1 MCRRNSSKI
10 FFAPQFTPGDQA
22 HDEETDPRCGGPGNI
37 LVTGVARQQSV
48 ANLAGMLHQYNDM
61 PVVDGTG
68 MADKFDFTLEY
79 SVGLAASPDAE
90 PGDAPDLSRA
100 LKQQLGLQIVRR
112 KTPFD
117 FVVVESVDRLPT
129 EN

>member
-1 MCRRNSSKI
+1 MVS
-10 FFAPQFTPGDQA
+10 G
-22 HDEETDPRCGGPGNI
+22 
-37 LVTGVARQQSV
+37 VTVACAAARQMSV
-48 ANLAGMLHQYNDM
+48 ADLGGMLREYNGM

-68 MADKFDFTLEY
+68 NVDKFDFTLEY
-79 SVGLAASPDAE
+79 SVGLTASPDAE
-90 PGDAPDLSRA
+90 PVDSPDLARA
-100 LKQQLGLQIVRR
+100 LIKQLGLQIEKR

>member
-1 MCRRNSSKI
+1 
-10 FFAPQFTPGDQA
+10 
-22 HDEETDPRCGGPGNI
+22 
-37 LVTGVARQQSV
+37 VAGQQSV
-48 ANLAGMLHQYNDM
+48 ANLAGMLHQYNEK

-68 MADKFDFTLEY
+68 MPDKFDFTLEY

-90 PGDAPDLSRA
+90 PVDAPDLARA
-100 LKQQLGLQIVRR
+100 LTQQLGLQIARR

-117 FVVVESVDRLPT
+117 FVVVESVDRLPI